1 MADIFTEVDEAVRQD
16 KAKALWKRY
25 GWLFGLVAIVVVGG
39 TAAYTIYKEWQIS
52 SARSETGAI
61 LTALSAA
68 ETAPVDAADA
78 LMAFSDD
85 AAEGRAAVA
94 RTLASGLYSTGDDGD
109 AAQATA
115 IELASDGAP
124 GALGPLSRIQA
135 ALAAVD
141 SREPDEVEAMLAPLA
156 DDQVWAPQVSE
167 VRALLALRA
176 GDTATA
182 ASIYASLADNPAA
195 PPALRTRADQLQR
208 TLAQ

>member
-61 LTALSAA
+61 LTALSSA
-68 ETAPVDAADA
+68 EATPVDAADA

-115 IELASDGAP
+115 IELASG
-124 GALGPLSRIQA
+124 S
-135 ALAAVD
+135 
-141 SREPDEVEAMLAPLA
+141 ST
-156 DDQVWAPQVSE
+156 WS
-167 VRALLALRA
+167 
-176 GDTATA
+176 
-182 ASIYASLADNPAA
+182 
-195 PPALRTRADQLQR
+195 
-208 TLAQ
+208 